1 MKGEKRLHYQPIRRR
16 AVDIIDDIRA
26 AEEVASLGEEDYGI
40 IRLAIEELVL
50 NVVKYAYPEKSAG
63 AQGQGGTKDYLDVE
77 IIRNDKSITLRFR
90 DGGVPFNPLKAEA
103 PDTSLPIEQHEM
115 GGFGIFM
122 VVNYV
127 DSIDY
132 EYTAG
137 ENITTVV
144 KKLNN

>member
-50 NVVKYAYPEKSAG
+50 NVVKYAYPEKG
-63 AQGQGGTKDYLDVE
+63 TGQGQGGTRDYLDVE

-137 ENITTVV
+137 ENITTVII
-144 KKLNN
+144 KLKV

>member
-1 MKGEKRLHYQPIRRR
+1 MRNVRRLHYQPIRGR
-16 AVDIIDDIRA
+16 AVEIIDDIRA

-50 NVVKYAYPEKSAG
+50 NVIKYAYLD
-63 AQGQGGTKDYLDVE
+63 GTDGYLDVE

-115 GGFGIFM
+115 GGFGIFL

-137 ENITTVV
+137 ENITTVII
-144 KKLNN
+144 KLKV